1 MTTAS
6 NAGVPVA
13 VIGAG
18 PVGLAAAAHLAR
30 RRLPYV
36 VLESGPSV
44 GAAVRSWAHIRTFT
58 PWRWIVDAAAAE
70 ILTAAGWAIPATNI
84 PPTGGELVA
93 HYLEPLAAALA
104 PHVQTGHRVVA
115 ISRDGLDKA
124 KAIGR
129 ADRPFVLRVRRDDGS
144 TIDVRAR
151 AVLDASGTWGQ
162 PNPLGAGLPAH
173 GEEDA
178 AAHLVGPLPDVLGWQ
193 RSRFA
198 GRRTLVVGAGHSAA
212 NTLLNLARLAQ
223 DEPGT
228 SIVWAIRRPAPGKA
242 YGGGEADQLSARGQ
256 LGTDLRALVESGA
269 VELVTGFTAGRV
281 EVGEECVSV
290 VSTDGQRIEGVHN
303 VAAAT
308 GFRPDLDLLRE
319 LQLDLHPG
327 LEAPR
332 ALAPLIDPAYHS
344 CGTVPPHGHRDLA
357 HPEPGFYVVGMKS
370 YGRAPTFLITTGN
383 EQVRSVVAA
392 IAGDLEAADAVH
404 LELPETGVCSVN
416 DRGEDTAGTGDGC
429 CGSTPAL
436 DELTVPPGAHRARPV
451 GLAAQ
456 GFSTGVAG
464 GGQVAELVREAAAPT
479 RGGCCTG

>member
-1 MTTAS
+1 MPQQS
-6 NAGVPVA
+6 NDALPVA

-30 RRLPYV
+30 RGLPYV
-36 VLESGPSV
+36 VLESGDSP
-44 GAAVRSWAHIRTFT
+44 GAAVRSWSHIRTFT

-70 ILTAAGWAIPATNI
+70 LLTANGWTMPTTPI
-84 PPTGGELVA
+84 PPTGGELA
-93 HYLEPLAAALA
+93 EHYLEPLAAALA
-104 PHVQTGHRVVA
+104 PHVRTGHRVEA
-115 ISRDGLDKA
+115 ISRDGMDKA
-124 KAIGR
+124 KVIGR
-129 ADRPFVLRVRRDDGS
+129 ANRPFVLRVRRSDG
-144 TIDVRAR
+144 TTTDVRAR
-151 AVLDASGTWGQ
+151 AVIDASGTWNQ

-173 GEEDA
+173 GEDDA
-178 AAHLVGPLPDVLGWQ
+178 AAHLVGPLPDVLGAD
-193 RSRFA
+193 RARFA
-198 GRRTLVVGAGHSAA
+198 GRRTMVVGAGHSAA

-228 SIVWAIRRPAPGKA
+228 DIVWAIRRPAPEKT

-269 VELVTGFTAGRV
+269 VELVTGFAV
-281 EVGEECVSV
+281 ERLEVDGETVNV
-290 VSTDGQRIEGVHN
+290 ISTDGRRLDGIHHI
-303 VAAAT
+303 AAAT
-308 GFRPDLDLLRE
+308 GFRPDLDPLRE

-332 ALAPLIDPAYHS
+332 SLAPLIDPAYHS

-357 HPEPGFYVVGMKS
+357 HPEPGFYIVGMKS

-416 DRGEDTAGTGDGC
+416 ERGEDTGASGDGC
-429 CGSTPAL
+429 CGSAPAL
-436 DELTVPPGAHRARPV
+436 TEITVPAEAHRPRPA
-451 GLAAQ
+451 GLVAQ

-464 GGQVAELVREAAAPT
+464 GGQVAELVRDATAT
-479 RGGCCTG
+479 GGGCCTG